1 MPACWF
7 MGNSRICE
15 DSLIFE
21 PRVWLLVCSSYSIMA
36 TSPVIPSNSSVE
48 PVKLP
53 VGPLMI
59 AVVVGIVVATAGAG
73 GVIYLLARSGRLPV
87 PVAAIAK
94 PEPAGA
100 SATHAVVLESL
111 LVNLADSG
119 GNAYLRVGITLR
131 VADVAEKSGAKKD
144 EKAVDKMRKDDEAAI
159 RDTALEVLGR
169 QNSEGLLAPDGKEK
183 LKADLKAAMAKHNTD
198 LKIED
203 LFFTEFLVQR

>member
-21 PRVWLLVCSSYSIMA
+21 LRVWLLVCSSYSIMA

-59 AVVVGIVVATAGAG
+59 AVVVGIVVATAGVG

-87 PVAAIAK
+87 PAAADRK
-94 PEPAGA
+94 
-100 SATHAVVLESL
+100 SVV
-111 LVNLADSG
+111 
-119 GNAYLRVGITLR
+119 
-131 VADVAEKSGAKKD
+131 
-144 EKAVDKMRKDDEAAI
+144 
-159 RDTALEVLGR
+159 
-169 QNSEGLLAPDGKEK
+169 
-183 LKADLKAAMAKHNTD
+183 
-198 LKIED
+198 
-203 LFFTEFLVQR
+203 